1 MNHPCGL
8 RTERNEPVPLK
19 SVSVDV
25 EVQGHVA
32 SVSSTLQY
40 ENQQSG
46 PVEAIFTFP
55 MDSSASV
62 YRFLAR
68 IGGTEIE
75 AQLRERQE
83 AQEQYDD
90 ALSSGQQAFLLEES
104 AESSD
109 IFQLRVGS
117 LPPGESAS
125 VSLAYVTELAVQADD
140 ALRFCLPIVLN
151 PRYTPAGSQ
160 SVTSEVPGVSGD
172 AVPYTLSLSVHIYSP
187 SPIQSVQSNCV
198 LTPLDFLSPDHTE
211 AKISLSPD
219 HKFDRDVEIL
229 LYYSQPHHPTAIL
242 EVGQSTASPGSLMGD
257 TVAMLS
263 LYPEFPAALQSS
275 LASCGEFIFLVDR
288 SGSMSCCMNQSRTS
302 QSRIESARDTLLLL
316 LKSLPMGCYFNIYGF
331 GSRYDSFFPASVEY
345 TQTTMESALQ
355 KVKSMEADLGGTEIL
370 QPLQE
375 IYSKPCLPSHL
386 RQLFVFTDGE
396 VGNTKSVIDLVKRH
410 ALSHRCFTFGIGEG
424 ASSALVNGMA
434 KHGSGH
440 PQFITGA
447 DRLQSK
453 VMQSL
458 QFALQPAV
466 KDISLQW
473 NLPAGVSTTN
483 LSPPIN
489 TLFPGQRALVYAQL
503 TGQVDSCVTGSVS
516 LLYALGEEVVKN
528 DLTFS
533 LTPKE
538 DSSLLLHRLG
548 ARAAILAMEGDV
560 SGGVD
565 SGVKEKV
572 VELSVQSGV
581 SSSYTSFIAVN
592 TESKQILKGPLRRRV
607 TPVVFLKKC
616 FYKRPPVLLNALST
630 PAEAPTFSGGGLFG
644 GRIACRKSAK
654 GFSSPK
660 LGLSRSRSPVECDSF
675 SPPEEKKSGDPMLD
689 LIGLQ
694 KADGSWDLHQSLTSI
709 LGKQK
714 EEVAKT
720 MPGESPAVW
729 ATVLALLWLHG
740 QKADFKDEWRFL
752 AIKAI
757 SWIKAQSGVDVSKFV
772 TAGNSLLGLQLEPQV
787 LGL

>member
-1 MNHPCGL
+1 MTDPNVRRATMNHPCGL

-19 SVSVDV
+19 SVSVEVD
-25 EVQGHVA
+25 VQGHVA

-55 MDSSASV
+55 MDSNASV
-62 YRFLAR
+62 YRFLAH

-75 AQLRERQE
+75 GQLRERQE

-104 AESSD
+104 TESSD

-125 VSLAYVTELAVQADD
+125 ISLAYVTELAVQADD

-151 PRYTPAGSQ
+151 PRYTPAGSK
-160 SVTSEVPGVSGD
+160 SVTSEVAGVSGD

-198 LTPLDFLSPDHTE
+198 LTPLDFLCPDHTE
-211 AKISLSPD
+211 AKVSLSPD

-229 LYYSQPHHPTAIL
+229 LYCSQPHQPTVIL
-242 EVGQSTASPGSLMGD
+242 EGGQSTASPGSLMGD

-288 SGSMSCCMNQSRTS
+288 SGSMSCSMNQSQTS

-331 GSRYDSFFPASVEY
+331 GSRYNSFFPASVEY

-355 KVKSMEADLGGTEIL
+355 KAKSMQADLGGTEIL

-375 IYSKPCLPSHL
+375 IYSKPCLPSHP

-396 VGNTKSVIDLVKRH
+396 VGNTKAVIDLVKRH

-453 VMQSL
+453 VIQSL

-483 LSPPIN
+483 LSPPIK
-489 TLFPGQRALVYAQL
+489 TLFQGQRALVYAQL

-528 DLTFS
+528 DLSFS
-533 LTPKE
+533 LKPKE

-560 SGGVD
+560 QGDVD

-572 VELSVQSGV
+572 VELSVRSGV

-607 TPVVFLKKC
+607 IPVVF
-616 FYKRPPVLLNALST
+616 A
-630 PAEAPTFSGGGLFG
+630 AGGGC
-644 GRIACRKSAK
+644 GRMACRKMSKLSAK
-654 GFSSPK
+654 SSMGFSSLK
-660 LGLSRSRSPVECDSF
+660 LGKSRSVVECDSI
-675 SPPEEKKSGDPMLD
+675 SPPKEKKSGDPMLD

-694 KADGSWDLHQSLTSI
+694 KADGSWDLHQSFTSI

-714 EEVAKT
+714 EEVAKA
-720 MPGESPAVW
+720 MPGKSPAVW

-752 AIKAI
+752 AMKAI
-757 SWIKAQSGVDVSKFV
+757 SWIKAQSGVDVPKFV
-772 TAGNSLLGLQLEPQV
+772 KAGNSFLGLQLEPQV